1 MDEKESLTT
10 NTSEWMDKFGAL
22 FTEIISRKYTLLEI
36 FLLWFLFTVFHA
48 FYTMVGSRLA
58 LLLFESLGYQPVMV
72 FP

>member
-1 MDEKESLTT
+1 MDEKESS
-10 NTSEWMDKFGAL
+10 NPDTSKGMDKLETL
-22 FTEIISRKYTLLEI
+22 FTEIISRKYTLLELL
-36 FLLWFLFTVFHA
+36 LLWFLFSVFHA